1 MKNLLLFALLML
13 AAGCSKHK
21 DPAFTSAEG
30 KWAYTTPDGKIDV
43 TFELLMNSNGGLDV
57 QNQTIKIDGTLYK
70 SVSQISGV
78 ILPSTIQK
86 IRINANDAKIVYP
99 YNIEFNTGTVSGDFK
114 TITFSTATYTWPY
127 PTVLSLTSVKV
138 TRG

>member
-1 MKNLLLFALLML
+1 MKNLLLFILLIL

-21 DPAFTSAEG
+21 DPGFTSAEG
-30 KWAYTTPDGKIDV
+30 KWTYATPDAKIAV
-43 TFELLMNSNGGLDV
+43 TFDLVKNSSGGLDI
-57 QNQTIKIDGTLYK
+57 QNQTIKIDGTLYQ
-70 SVSQISGV
+70 SVSQITGV
-78 ILPSTIQK
+78 ILPSIQK

-127 PTVLSLTSVKV
+127 PTVLNLTTVKV

>member
-1 MKNLLLFALLML
+1 MKNLLLFILLVL

-21 DPAFTSAEG
+21 DPGFTSAEG
-30 KWAYTTPDGKIDV
+30 KWTYTTPDSKIAV
-43 TFELLMNSNGGLDV
+43 TFELVKNSSGGLDI
-57 QNQTIKIDGTLYK
+57 QNQTIKIDGTPYL
-70 SVSQISGV
+70 SVSAITGV
-78 ILPSTIQK
+78 TLPSIQK

-99 YNIEFNTGTVSGDFK
+99 YNIEFNSGTVSGDFT

-127 PTVLSLTSVKV
+127 GTVNNLTTVKV